1 MDECSFYL
9 SEDKDIH
16 PLTLVD
22 SSSASSVDS
31 EASTVPAD
39 SDNDLP
45 KVSSRK
51 RRCVLETRRLDLEE
65 RRLEESRRYKEAL
78 LSKLDK
84 LIDRLPIPK

>member
-1 MDECSFYL
+1 M

-51 RRCVLETRRLDLEE
+51 RGRVLETRRLDLV
-65 RRLEESRRYKEAL
+65 
-78 LSKLDK
+78 
-84 LIDRLPIPK
+84 